1 MKTFLG
7 KQFENSIIEIHF
19 FNKRPFA
26 LIKTCGFVGV
36 DQDLGLE
43 GMTGRVDTHSNS
55 LKL

>member
-43 GMTGRVDTHSNS
+43 GMRGRVYTHSNS